1 MSSMEVDPPINMN
14 TPLTRIINPN
24 PNAQQTL
31 NNTLDIQ
38 MDPLANPP
46 NIVVDHIGDITL
58 EPSVGSH
65 TIINT
70 NAPQVVDLSPLNP
83 KVARSKKSTKDDL
96 DSNHAPIGQCLWCPR
111 PPNTQSS
118 NGVKISHYGNS
129 MNHLSSPIENSS
141 TCRITQRKRP
151 IVQITIVF
159 IGEHN
164 YESPHR

>member
-31 NNTLDIQ
+31 NSTLDIQ

-70 NAPQVVDLSPLNP
+70 NAPQVVDPSPLSP
-83 KVARSKKSTKDDL
+83 KAARSKKSTKDDL

-111 PPNTQSS
+111 PPIPKVPMGSRL
-118 NGVKISHYGNS
+118 IIMAIPWIIFH
-129 MNHLSSPIENSS
+129 HLLKTHPHVELL
-141 TCRITQRKRP
+141 KRRDLL
-151 IVQITIVF
+151 F
-159 IGEHN
+159 K
-164 YESPHR
+164 